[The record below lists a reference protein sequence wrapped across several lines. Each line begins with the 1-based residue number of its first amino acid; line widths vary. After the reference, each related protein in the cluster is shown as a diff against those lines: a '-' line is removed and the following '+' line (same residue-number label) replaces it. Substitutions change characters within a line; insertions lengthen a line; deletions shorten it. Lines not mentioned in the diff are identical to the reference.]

1 MGSIVGALGVAV
13 LMMIAVTPILS
24 IFLYKRY
31 QTGQRYRQI
40 RGTAVETPDTVT
52 PGETL
57 FVRGTVTAGNGTDSV
72 TGPVSRTETAL
83 AAWVIREWYTTNGN
97 YWMPK
102 ARGIEAGDIHLSG
115 SAGRVK
121 LPNLFECAQTDLGTR
136 IAGVGAPNIEGVETD
151 DTVVETSEFDT
162 DTEIPPEKSTPSRL
176 ATLEQRVGLDPS
188 IKGWSLPFGRDSGT
202 RNYREVTVDTGDT
215 VTVYGRVDAG
225 DRPGAAPTVSPPKGD
240 ALLVSTLP
248 PDDLVRRYR
257 WAYWRG
263 FYGLLGVILLIG
275 AFAGTLAYI

>member
-31 QTGQRYRQI
+31 QTGQRYRQL

-57 FVRGTVTAGNGTDSV
+57 FVRGTVTAGKTDSV

-188 IKGWSLPFGRDSGT
+188 IKGWSLPLWS
-202 RNYREVTVDTGDT
+202 
-215 VTVYGRVDAG
+215 
-225 DRPGAAPTVSPPKGD
+225 
-240 ALLVSTLP
+240 
-248 PDDLVRRYR
+248 
-257 WAYWRG
+257 
-263 FYGLLGVILLIG
+263 
-275 AFAGTLAYI
+275 